1 LEINQNIRST
11 LSKLHEHCEGFNIK
25 LTILMYFFSQI
36 KEETDTHIQLYDA
49 FAVKQTDNHH
59 QMAKH
64 SNLQSVCIWNPNDI

>member
-1 LEINQNIRST
+1 
-11 LSKLHEHCEGFNIK
+11 
-25 LTILMYFFSQI
+25 MYFFSQI